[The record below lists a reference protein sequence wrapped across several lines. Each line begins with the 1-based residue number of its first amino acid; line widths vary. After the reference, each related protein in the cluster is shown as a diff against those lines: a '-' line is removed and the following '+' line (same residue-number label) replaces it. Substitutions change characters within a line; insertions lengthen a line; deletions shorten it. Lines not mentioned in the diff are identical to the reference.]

1 MFGGK
6 CIDQY
11 DKYKGVEELL
21 PYAMGISAKSHSF
34 NDDGEE
40 NSTNYS
46 KMINLI
52 KSSKFKGHIAIEYEG
67 ANLGMYGLNKSKYLS
82 ANDGVL
88 ATKKLIEKY
97 I

>member
-1 MFGGK
+1 M
-6 CIDQY
+6 
-11 DKYKGVEELL
+11 L

-34 NDDGEE
+34 KNDGEE
-40 NSTNYS
+40 ISTDYK

-52 KSSKFKGHIAIEYEG
+52 KASTFKGYIAIEYEG
-67 ANLGMYGLNKSKYLS
+67 AIMGLYGKDSSEYLS
-82 ANDGVL
+82 STEGVL